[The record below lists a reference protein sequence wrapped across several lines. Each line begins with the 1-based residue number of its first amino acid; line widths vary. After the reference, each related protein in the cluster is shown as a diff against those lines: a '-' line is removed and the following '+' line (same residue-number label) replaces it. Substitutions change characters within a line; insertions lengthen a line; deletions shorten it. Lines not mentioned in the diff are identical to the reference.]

1 MKKITLMLALA
12 LSTMSAAQAAS
23 TYQISKEWSFT
34 HSGTGYLAEIPAY
47 DAITNTI
54 WVAGVKGVDVLNA
67 STGSFIQRIDTSA
80 FGSINSVSIKNGM
93 AAFAIENNTR
103 TNAGIVQLYDTSSRS
118 LAAGTNSFTVGALP
132 DMVTFTHDGS
142 KILVA
147 NEGTPDK
154 YGSRIGSSVPR
165 NYGAAANDP
174 AGSVTIIDVA
184 SRTVAATATLSGV
197 PTSGSHIRT
206 NTGMDFEPEYIA
218 VSHDGSKAYVTL
230 QEANAIGILDLKTNT
245 FTNVVGLGAKDFSK
259 PGNTLDPLNNGEVKF
274 INADVKGLYMPDG
287 IDTYTAGGETYLVMA
302 NEGDFREDDGDRS
315 AASSLG
321 ATGDLANIRV
331 SNTDSSQGDLYA
343 AGARSFSIRD
353 ANGALVYDSGDILD
367 KEAAARGIYDDGRSR
382 DKGVE
387 PEGVELF
394 TLDGR
399 TIAAVGLER
408 TTTGAIA
415 LFDITDPTKVSFI
428 DMIVSTGDL
437 APEGLIAF
445 EFGGKS
451 YLAFANEGS
460 NTTSL
465 YSISAVPEPTSAA
478 MLGLGLLA
486 MAALRR
492 RQK

>member
-1 MKKITLMLALA
+1 MKKMTLMLALA
-12 LSTMSAAQAAS
+12 LGSLSAAQAAS
-23 TYQISKEWSFT
+23 NYQISKAWSFA
-34 HSGTGYLAEIPAY
+34 HSGSGYLAEIPAY
-47 DAITNTI
+47 DAITNTV

-67 STGSFIQRIDTSA
+67 STGSLLQHIDTSA
-80 FGSINSVSIKNGM
+80 YGSINSVSIKNGL
-93 AAFAIENNTR
+93 AAFAIENSTR

-118 LAAGTNSFTVGALP
+118 LAAGTNSFAVGALP
-132 DMVTFTHDGS
+132 DMLTFTPDGT

-147 NEGTPDK
+147 NEGTPGT
-154 YGSRIGSSVPR
+154 YGTRLGSSVPR

-184 SRTVAATATLSGV
+184 SRSVAATATLNGV

-230 QEANAIGILDLKTNT
+230 QEANAVGILDLQTNQ
-245 FTNVVGLGAKDFSK
+245 FIHVVGLGAKDFSQ
-259 PGNTLDPLNNGEVKF
+259 PGNAIDPLNNGSVSF
-274 INADVKGLYMPDG
+274 ISANVKGLYMPDG
-287 IDTYTAGGETYLVMA
+287 IDTYSAGGQTYLVMA

-315 AASSLG
+315 AASSLQV
-321 ATGDLANIRV
+321 TGELANIRI
-331 SNTDSSQGDLYA
+331 SNTDSSPGNLYA

-367 KEAAARGIYDDGRSR
+367 KEAALRGIYDDGRSR

-387 PEGVELF
+387 PEGVELL
-394 TLDGR
+394 TLAGR

-408 TTTGAIA
+408 TLTGAIA
-415 LFDITDPTKVSFI
+415 LFDITDPGKVSFI
-428 DMIVSTGDL
+428 DMIVSSGDL
-437 APEGLIAF
+437 APEGLVAF
-445 EFGGKS
+445 EMGGKS
-451 YLAFANEGS
+451 YLAFSNEGS

-465 YSISAVPEPTSAA
+465 YRISAVPEPTSAA
-478 MLGLGLLA
+478 MLGLGISALVA
-486 MAALRR
+486 MRR